1 MISDESIKKL
11 LLNTIKK
18 HQFKEVNKK
27 NIISFEE
34 SINNFEIFNREI
46 YTKLIKDNIKNILKE
61 IKLRV
66 NSSCNLEIYNYKML
80 TDGKIYNQQYM
91 HSDYFFY
98 TTDSFHT
105 SAYRSLNNDSKISFL
120 VIFVNNLT
128 YINYRKKK

>member
-98 TTDSFHT
+98 IQQILSIQVHIG
-105 SAYRSLNNDSKISFL
+105 L
-120 VIFVNNLT
+120 
-128 YINYRKKK
+128 